1 MNSRPDFCNVLGFN
15 KLMQIATGL
24 LQIKESI
31 FSQNRAGLSQT
42 TIKSITCNVINNDTL
57 WSY

>member
-42 TIKSITCNVINNDTL
+42 TIKSITYNVINNDTL
-57 WSY
+57 